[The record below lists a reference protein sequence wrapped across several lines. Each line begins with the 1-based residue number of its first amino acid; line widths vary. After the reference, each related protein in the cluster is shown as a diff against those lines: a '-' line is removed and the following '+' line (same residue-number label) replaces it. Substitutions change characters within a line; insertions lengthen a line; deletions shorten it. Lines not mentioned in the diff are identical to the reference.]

1 MKTQKRENKQNSRG
15 RRDWWSVVL
24 VLMTGA
30 ILCLSVSLVG
40 CPAMWDDE
48 QKDQNNQQ
56 VVLEEVEDPEKDL
69 LEEKKSSS
77 NKEEDFILKLNG
89 DKEIT
94 IEKGEVFPDPGAS
107 LWDKK
112 GKRALFKEPQI
123 ETKLECLVEGALSKE
138 EKWETLQDWD
148 NGPAIIPVTMPGKY
162 RISYRYE
169 GQILYRIVNVVE
181 KKENTHQETG
191 EEKIGGDIPPQA
203 QLPEGICPPGIIPP
217 LSIGG
222 GNDEITG
229 GEQEPPVIIEPG
241 DEEEPGGENDNNK
254 PKPPT
259 GGDGE
264 EEPEPPVK
272 EEYFVVTFYDE
283 DGITIL
289 DQIRVKKNGNAM
301 TAVIPLKNGNAEW
314 SYTFNGWDNPEA
326 LKNVN
331 GNVSVKATYSSA
343 KNKYTVTVLNEDGTV
358 LETILVEYGSNAV
371 GSVSPS
377 KKETVDFIYT
387 FIGWDDSSQLINVTG
402 NRTVVAQYESQLKTK
417 PGEGDT
423 QNPGG
428 AEGGGATDAPDEGNT
443 TNPGGSGEGGEN
455 ENLPGEGGTTNP
467 GGTGEGGENE
477 NLPGE
482 GGTTTPG
489 GTGEGGENE
498 NLPGEGGTTTPGGT
512 GEGGEKFSESAS
524 SSKDN
529 NNVTLLEDVEER
541 EESQIIIDSD
551 DDLANTSE
559 ESGKKESLITEE
571 KSATG
576 EEVEQ
581 TSSQKEVQ
589 EELATSSLL
598 SNIRNKVAKATLF
611 QKNRFFPG
619 SRNGFL
625 GF

>member
-1 MKTQKRENKQNSRG
+1 MKTQKRKNNQNSRG

-48 QKDQNNQQ
+48 PKSQNNQQ
-56 VVLEEVEDPEKDL
+56 VVLEEGVEDPEKDL
-69 LEEKKSSS
+69 QEEKKSSS
-77 NKEEDFILKLNG
+77 NKEEDFILKING
-89 DKEIT
+89 DKEVT
-94 IEKGEVFPDPGAS
+94 IEKGEIFPDPGAS

-123 ETKLECLVEGALSKE
+123 EIKLECLVEGALSKE

-148 NGPAIIPVTMPGKY
+148 NGPAIIPITMPGKY

-203 QLPEGICPPGIIPP
+203 QLPEEICPPSIIPP
-217 LSIGG
+217 PSIGG
-222 GNDEITG
+222 GNDNTTG
-229 GEQEPPVIIEPG
+229 GEQEPPVIEPG
-241 DEEEPGGENDNNK
+241 DEEEPGGENEK
-254 PKPPT
+254 PKPPV

-264 EEPEPPVK
+264 EPEPEPPVK

-301 TAVIPLKNGNAEW
+301 TSVIPSKNGNAEW
-314 SYTFNGWDNPEA
+314 SYTFNGWDNPETS
-326 LKNVN
+326 KNVN
-331 GNVSVKATYSSA
+331 GNISVKATYSSQ

-358 LETILVEYGSNAV
+358 LETILVEYGSNALV
-371 GSVSPS
+371 SVSPS
-377 KKETVDFIYT
+377 KKETVDFIYN
-387 FIGWDDSSQLINVTG
+387 FIGWDDPSQLMNVTG

-467 GGTGEGGENE
+467 GGTGEGGE
-477 NLPGE
+477 
-482 GGTTTPG
+482 
-489 GTGEGGENE
+489 
-498 NLPGEGGTTTPGGT
+498 
-512 GEGGEKFSESAS
+512 KFSESAS

-559 ESGKKESLITEE
+559 ESGLITEE
-571 KSATG
+571 ESAKG

-581 TSSQKEVQ
+581 TSSQKEQQ

>member
-1 MKTQKRENKQNSRG
+1 MMKRKNNKNNRG

-48 QKDQNNQQ
+48 PKSQNNQQ
-56 VVLEEVEDPEKDL
+56 VVLEEEVEDPEKDL

-89 DKEIT
+89 DREIT
-94 IEKGEVFPDPGAS
+94 IEKGEIFPDPGAS

-138 EKWETLQDWD
+138 EKWEKLQDWD
-148 NGPAIIPVTMPGKY
+148 NGPAIIPIAMPGKY

-217 LSIGG
+217 PSIGG
-222 GNDEITG
+222 GNDDTTG
-229 GEQEPPVIIEPG
+229 GEQEPPVVEPG
-241 DEEEPGGENDNNK
+241 DEEEPGGENNGNK

-264 EEPEPPVK
+264 EPEPEPPVK

-301 TAVIPLKNGNAEW
+301 TSVIPSKNGNAEW
-314 SYTFNGWDNPEA
+314 SYTFNGWDNPSQ
-326 LKNVN
+326 LLNVK
-331 GNVSVKATYSSA
+331 GNVAVKATYVSQ

-371 GSVSPS
+371 VSVSPS

-387 FIGWDDSSQLINVTG
+387 FIGWDDSSQLLNVTG

-455 ENLPGEGGTTNP
+455 ENLPGEGGTT
-467 GGTGEGGENE
+467 
-477 NLPGE
+477 
-482 GGTTTPG
+482 
-489 GTGEGGENE
+489 
-498 NLPGEGGTTTPGGT
+498 TPGGT

-551 DDLANTSE
+551 DDLANTSK
-559 ESGKKESLITEE
+559 ESGKEFLITEE
-571 KSATG
+571 ESATGG

-581 TSSQKEVQ
+581 TSSQKEVQQ